1 MARIN
6 PLLLIGGGLVA
17 LELIRP
23 GTLRGF
29 LPTGFGGARMALPM
43 APPVEPLSPWERLG
57 VQAAGTGITAVGGLL
72 GDWIRSWSEPSPA
85 PAAAEPLSF
94 EGLALDW
101 GAEPLWGG
109 EVAWDDPSLYTLQA

>member
-57 VQAAGTGITAVGGLL
+57 VQAAGTGITAVGGIL
-72 GDWIRSWSEPSPA
+72 GDWLRSLSAPSP
-85 PAAAEPLSF
+85 EPIDLSLPSTD
-94 EGLALDW
+94 LALDW